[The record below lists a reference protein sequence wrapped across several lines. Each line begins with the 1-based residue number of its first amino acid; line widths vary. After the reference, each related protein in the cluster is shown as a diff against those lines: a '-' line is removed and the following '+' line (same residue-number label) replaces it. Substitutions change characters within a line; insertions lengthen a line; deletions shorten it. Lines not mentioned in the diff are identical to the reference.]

1 MEKRHPLIDPKTEGA
16 AFEIVNRDGASNFLL
31 VCEHASNRI
40 PASLNEL
47 GLTPDARAAHIS
59 WDLGAAEVAAHLS
72 GHLDAA
78 LIAPRFSRLVHDCT
92 RPSDDESAMPERVD
106 SIDIPG
112 NVGLSDAA
120 RQARIRE
127 LYRPFHDAL
136 ASLIAARDRPGRKP
150 IIVTIH
156 TFTPV
161 YQGRRRQL
169 DLGILHDRDTRLADQ
184 VLKLCARD
192 DALVTRRN
200 QPYGPSDGVTH
211 TLKTHALPRGL
222 LNVMFELRNDL
233 VADDACQRAM
243 AQRLSMLL
251 TAAVEDRRGS
261 A

>member
-1 MEKRHPLIDPKTEGA
+1 MGKRPPIIDPKTEGA
-16 AFEIVNRDGASNFLL
+16 SFEIVNRDGESNILL

-59 WDLGAAEVAAHLS
+59 WDLGAAEVAAYLS
-72 GHLDAA
+72 GNLDAA
-78 LIAPRFSRLVHDCT
+78 LIAPRFSRLVHDCN
-92 RPSDDESAMPERVD
+92 RPSDDASAMPERVD

-112 NVGLSDAA
+112 NVGLSESA

-127 LYRPFHDAL
+127 VYRPFHDAL
-136 ASLIAARDRPGRKP
+136 AALIAARYRPGRMP
-150 IIVTIH
+150 IIATIH

-161 YQGRRRQL
+161 YQGRRRTL
-169 DLGILHDRDTRLADQ
+169 DLGVLHDRDTRLADEI
-184 VLKLCARD
+184 LKLCARD

-200 QPYGPSDGVTH
+200 QPYGPLDGVTH

-222 LNVMFELRNDL
+222 LNVMIEIRNDL
-233 VADDACQRAM
+233 VADDASQRAM
-243 AQRLSMLL
+243 AQRLSTLL
-251 TAAVEDRRGS
+251 TAAIEGRGGS